1 MKQLNE
7 VIRMLDGIL
16 EDVDKKFEPRFREL
30 KDQLDQ
36 IEKKVDEL
44 LRK

>member
-1 MKQLNE
+1 
-7 VIRMLDGIL
+7 MLDGIL

-30 KDQLDQ
+30 KDQLNQ

>member
-1 MKQLNE
+1 MIDKL
-7 VIRMLDGIL
+7 L

-44 LRK
+44 LGK